1 MGIFGSAKK
10 EVVKPVVREEVDI
23 DNVIKG
29 IESKGANVSG
39 EVGGFGNYQLVKP
52 IDLTS
57 DLDISAGKNE
67 IERGNLVVFN
77 AKSIV
82 SNRPLFGTLVE
93 RLKAAIEE
101 SHGDVAM
108 ISNEKLLAVPPG
120 FKIVGRG

>member
-1 MGIFGSAKK
+1 MSIFGSAKK
-10 EVVKPVVREEVDI
+10 EVVKPVVREEMDI
-23 DNVIKG
+23 DSVMKNM
-29 IESKGANVSG
+29 ESRGANVSG

-77 AKSIV
+77 AKQII
-82 SNRPLFGTLVE
+82 SNRPLFGTLLE
-93 RLKAAIEE
+93 RLKSAVEE
-101 SHGDVAM
+101 SHGDIAM
-108 ISNEKLLAVPPG
+108 ISEEKILAVPPG